1 MICQLA
7 GQLAAH
13 HTQPRYKELMGKGKQ
28 AWGWQNTSWENANAK
43 KSKDK
48 GKGKGA
54 TTDANF
60 PGYDAAGSSGASGSQ
75 SVLASTA
82 EDGTLK
88 KALSEIFQK
97 NNMEIPSELQPYFQ
111 PKIGEMLQS
120 DQKRLNTKRK
130 FVAKLDRLKKAVTKK
145 QEQWQAFRAAMRE
158 HLAKEQSRFDTD
170 MEELKA
176 AIQETQA
183 SLDKM
188 LQGGEEDHD
197 MEDEPKETTL
207 EEILQENDVTK
218 QNKTEPKTEITVTND
233 AAWEELK
240 QARMGQ
246 LQLSQQV
253 QELQQQL
260 LYVTS
265 AIKTPMQGSPSSLH
279 ADQAQAEC
287 RTSRQWSLREEGT
300 ARSRCAQGTTDEANR
315 HRRDIRLNGYPDDD
329 FPVTLSTPS
338 ATTCGHW
345 TSHDKPIRRLRVS
358 FSAHHYGLD
367 SFTFSP
373 APPMTA
379 FHPGSLLN
387 PRGHPIA
394 HSLHPPGEHRHAD
407 MVETQLDDMEIALQ
421 LIQKSTILLVAGT
434 SSVHASWTDEFL
446 QSVGVLAPTAGTVD
460 NYDARWTWVSLATR
474 LPRPEEHPDTRI
486 FRVRLGT
493 VRTVPDALVNFPIG
507 VDAWEA
513 LDHLVQLW
521 PDLTY
526 IREVTSLGR

>member
-1 MICQLA
+1 M
-7 GQLAAH
+7 
-13 HTQPRYKELMGKGKQ
+13 
-28 AWGWQNTSWENANAK
+28 
-43 KSKDK
+43 
-48 GKGKGA
+48 
-54 TTDANF
+54 
-60 PGYDAAGSSGASGSQ
+60 
-75 SVLASTA
+75 LASTA

-300 ARSRCAQGTTDEANR
+300 ARSRCAQGT
-315 HRRDIRLNGYPDDD
+315 I
-329 FPVTLSTPS
+329 
-338 ATTCGHW
+338 
-345 TSHDKPIRRLRVS
+345 
-358 FSAHHYGLD
+358 
-367 SFTFSP
+367 
-373 APPMTA
+373 
-379 FHPGSLLN
+379 
-387 PRGHPIA
+387 
-394 HSLHPPGEHRHAD
+394 
-407 MVETQLDDMEIALQ
+407 
-421 LIQKSTILLVAGT
+421 
-434 SSVHASWTDEFL
+434 
-446 QSVGVLAPTAGTVD
+446 
-460 NYDARWTWVSLATR
+460 
-474 LPRPEEHPDTRI
+474 
-486 FRVRLGT
+486 
-493 VRTVPDALVNFPIG
+493 
-507 VDAWEA
+507 
-513 LDHLVQLW
+513 
-521 PDLTY
+521 
-526 IREVTSLGR
+526 